1 LGKKSLEFFT
11 ENLQKLESNLSKVL
25 IFSSVKEMVL
35 RDNKISSYEYFK
47 FIEKNLKNEENVN
60 TIDN

>member
-1 LGKKSLEFFT
+1 MDKKSLEFFT